1 MPPYL
6 AATLVL
12 GLAVLAAMWRGLLRF
27 GPTLQEGRA
36 IALGKASL
44 LGNAAALIR
53 RARRF
58 HVLGAPYADASRAR
72 LARALSLPRQ
82 MKAEAVDAAID
93 RAGRAPRLGA
103 FGARTK
109 LHLSRRATG
118 ARAGRGRDSRLARTL
133 HAIERIVIP

>member
-1 MPPYL
+1 
-6 AATLVL
+6 VL
-12 GLAVLAAMWRGLLRF
+12 GLAVLAAIWRGLLRF

-93 RAGRAPRLGA
+93 RALAA
-103 FGARTK
+103 
-109 LHLSRRATG
+109 RRASGLVPPDFGPEQSFTSAAAQL
-118 ARAGRGRDSRLARTL
+118 ARAQGEGEILARPAPCMPSRGL
-133 HAIERIVIP
+133 